1 MIDTDVEVGE
11 RRVGEERWEEGRV
24 GEGKVGEARGN
35 TEVPPAVSASI

>member
-11 RRVGEERWEEGRV
+11 RRVGEGRWEEGRV
-24 GEGKVGEARGN
+24 GEGRVGEARGN